1 MSAAPEPR
9 SSQYI
14 SFFVGGDE
22 LALDILRA
30 REIVEIT
37 AITRVPR
44 MPQAVL
50 GVLNLRGRVIPVID
64 LAVRLGLP
72 ASVIARRS
80 CILIVE
86 TEFDG
91 ELTRMGLFIDAVGD
105 VVDLDAAAIEPPP
118 PFGTR
123 ARQGHLVGL
132 GKVGD
137 RLLLLLDID
146 RILSPE
152 ELFAAASLEAEG
164 GARAALPGA
173 PPRGEP
179 AGAGALGAGEGRPRP
194 SP

>member
-22 LALDILRA
+22 LAVDILRA

-72 ASVIARRS
+72 ASVSTRQS

-123 ARQGHLVGL
+123 ARLDHLLGL

-152 ELFAAASLEAEG
+152 ELFAAASLDAEG

-173 PPRGEP
+173 PAQGEP
-179 AGAGALGAGEGRPRP
+179 EASQSASSASRSP
-194 SP
+194 S

>member
-22 LALDILRA
+22 LAVDILRA
-30 REIVEIT
+30 REIVEAT

-44 MPQAVL
+44 MPQTVL

-64 LAVRLGLP
+64 LAVQLGLP
-72 ASVIARRS
+72 ASVITRRT

-91 ELTRMGLFIDAVGD
+91 ELTRMGLSIDAVGD

-123 ARQGHLVGL
+123 ARQSHLAGL
-132 GKVGD
+132 GKVGE
-137 RLLLLLDID
+137 RILLLLDID
-146 RILSPE
+146 RILSPD
-152 ELFAAASLEAEG
+152 ELFAAASIEGEA

-173 PPRGEP
+173 P
-179 AGAGALGAGEGRPRP
+179 AQGAPEASP
-194 SP
+194 SAASASRSPS

>member
-1 MSAAPEPR
+1 MSAAPEARP
-9 SSQYI
+9 SQYI
-14 SFFVGGDE
+14 SFVVGGDE
-22 LALDILRA
+22 LAVDILRA
-30 REIVEIT
+30 REIVEAT

-64 LAVRLGLP
+64 LAVQLGLP
-72 ASVIARRS
+72 PSVITRRT

-91 ELTRMGLFIDAVGD
+91 ELTRMGLAIDAVGD

-137 RLLLLLDID
+137 RLLMLLDID
-146 RILSPE
+146 RILSSE

-173 PPRGEP
+173 PALGEP
-179 AGAGALGAGEGRPRP
+179 AASP
-194 SP
+194 STSSASRSPP

>member
-1 MSAAPEPR
+1 MSAAPDPR

-22 LALDILRA
+22 LAVDILRA
-30 REIVEIT
+30 REIVEAT

-44 MPQAVL
+44 MPQTVL

-64 LAVRLGLP
+64 LAVQLGLP
-72 ASVIARRS
+72 ASVITRRT

-91 ELTRMGLFIDAVGD
+91 ELTRMGLSIDAVGD

-123 ARQGHLVGL
+123 ARQSHLAGL
-132 GKVGD
+132 GKVGE
-137 RLLLLLDID
+137 RILLLLDID

-152 ELFAAASLEAEG
+152 ELFAAASLEAEA
-164 GARAALPGA
+164 GARGALPGA
-173 PPRGEP
+173 PAQGGP
-179 AGAGALGAGEGRPRP
+179 AGAGALGAGEGSSRP

>member
-1 MSAAPEPR
+1 MH
-9 SSQYI
+9 
-14 SFFVGGDE
+14 
-22 LALDILRA
+22 LRRPPPGA
-30 REIVEIT
+30 
-37 AITRVPR
+37 RVPR
-44 MPQAVL
+44 MPRAVL
-50 GVLNLRGRVIPVID
+50 GVLNLRGRVIPVIA

-72 ASVIARRS
+72 ASVITRRS

-86 TEFDG
+86 TELDG
-91 ELTRMGLFIDAVGD
+91 ELTRMGLFIDA
-105 VVDLDAAAIEPPP
+105 VDLDAAAIEPPP
-118 PFGTR
+118 PFGAR

-173 PPRGEP
+173 PPQGEP
-179 AGAGALGAGEGRPRP
+179 AGVG
-194 SP
+194 SS